1 MVNPQEK
8 TMKIDR
14 LHRHPIRRIARAMG
28 LLGTGMFI
36 LILAACDSTPLPTD
50 VSGQTAS
57 DAEMDDQLEA
67 LRRATARYVIFDEAH
82 ADGYSTQLTECFS
95 DPQDGGMGFHYGNG
109 TLIDGRV
116 EVTAPEVLL
125 YERELSGE
133 MRLVGVEYIV
143 PFGISG
149 EPPVLFDQVFVPNEA
164 FGLWTLHVWV
174 HKSNP
179 RGMFAPWNPNVSCH

>member
-67 LRRATARYVIFDEAH
+67 LRRATARYVIFDEAQ

-109 TLIDGRV
+109 ALIDGQV

-143 PFGISG
+143 PFELSD

-164 FGLWTLHVWV
+164 FGLWTLHVWA

-179 RGMFAPWNPNVSCH
+179 SGMFAPWNPNVNCH